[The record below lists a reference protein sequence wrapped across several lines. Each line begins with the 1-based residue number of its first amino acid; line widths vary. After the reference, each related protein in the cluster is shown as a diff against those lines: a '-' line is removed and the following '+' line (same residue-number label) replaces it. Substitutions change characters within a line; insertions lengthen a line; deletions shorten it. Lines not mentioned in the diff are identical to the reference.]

1 MAAYNGRVNKK
12 QLARLGIVI
21 GPIAA
26 FVVGAATSS
35 VRDQVGASNVGISL
49 AIIVV
54 LAALAGRGA
63 ALATAATAALTFNFF
78 HTEPYHSLRIDSSK
92 DVTIVALLAG
102 LGLVVS
108 DISAWIRRR
117 DAISFR
123 HQAATAAPQVL
134 ESLLEPARPVAEMWP
149 VAVTSILDQ
158 LGLAECRFERNR
170 PTELPLI
177 SRAIGRSSDGDDG
190 FVLPSH
196 GASLPVVSGPA
207 TLGYLVLTPPKGS
220 SSLWVERRVVIAF
233 ADDLAIALT
242 YTERA
247 AASPHHIEEH
257 R

>member
-117 DAISFR
+117 DTISFR
-123 HQAATAAPQVL
+123 HQA
-134 ESLLEPARPVAEMWP
+134 
-149 VAVTSILDQ
+149 
-158 LGLAECRFERNR
+158 
-170 PTELPLI
+170 
-177 SRAIGRSSDGDDG
+177 GDR
-190 FVLPSH
+190 
-196 GASLPVVSGPA
+196 GPA
-207 TLGYLVLTPPKGS
+207 GAGVPPGTCSPGRPKCGRWLSHRSWTNSVWRNVAS
-220 SSLWVERRVVIAF
+220 SATVRQSFR
-233 ADDLAIALT
+233 
-242 YTERA
+242 
-247 AASPHHIEEH
+247 
-257 R
+257 